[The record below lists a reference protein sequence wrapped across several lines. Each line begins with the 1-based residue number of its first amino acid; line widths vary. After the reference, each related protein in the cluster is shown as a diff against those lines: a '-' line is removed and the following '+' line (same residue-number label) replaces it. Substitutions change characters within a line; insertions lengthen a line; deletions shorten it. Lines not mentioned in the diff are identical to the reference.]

1 MDMNQAR
8 APLQA
13 VALLTSDIT
22 ASKALLAL
30 LGESE
35 EEAATALAE
44 SRWGSTLNSGLGL
57 LGLEMALMVCL
68 PLMPEGAPERYRVRA
83 TALMTDDEL
92 TRTVL
97 LQILAESEDEAR
109 AELADSCW
117 ADAVA
122 EPEHEHEHERQ
133 RLACELGVNQ

>member
-1 MDMNQAR
+1 LDMNLAR

-13 VALLTSDIT
+13 AALLTSDKK

-30 LGESE
+30 LGESK
-35 EEAATALAE
+35 EEAATAVAA
-44 SRWGSTLNSGLGL
+44 SRWGSTLHSGLGL

-68 PLMPEGAPERYRVRA
+68 PLMPEGTPERYRVRA

-97 LQILAESEDEAR
+97 LKILAESEGEAR

-122 EPEHEHEHERQ
+122 EPEHERQ
-133 RLACELGVNQ
+133 RLACDLAVNQ